1 MAVGGWVERKS
12 GDSGQRGR
20 SQICQYR
27 LLGIRDS
34 PQDVRREENERSWR
48 EGEERKE
55 RLGVRGTGSR
65 RGCLT
70 ATPGAVRVGSRGQ
83 GIPPERGQ
91 WDLRGCRG
99 GGRAES
105 GEV

>member
-1 MAVGGWVERKS
+1 MKGKLIAKLMAVGGWVERKS

-34 PQDVRREENERSWR
+34 PQNVRREKNERSWR

-55 RLGVRGTGSR
+55 RLDVRGTGSR

-70 ATPGAVRVGSRGQ
+70 ATPGAVRVGREVRESR
-83 GIPPERGQ
+83 R
-91 WDLRGCRG
+91 RG
-99 GGRAES
+99 GTGT
-105 GEV
+105 